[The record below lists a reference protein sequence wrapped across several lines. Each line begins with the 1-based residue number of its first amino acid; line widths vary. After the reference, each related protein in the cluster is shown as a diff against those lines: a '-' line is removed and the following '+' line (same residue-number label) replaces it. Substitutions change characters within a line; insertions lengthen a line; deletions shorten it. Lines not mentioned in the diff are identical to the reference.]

1 MADDRES
8 DRPGLPRPGRR
19 AILIT
24 GCSSGFGTLIA
35 RTMGAHG
42 YHVYATMRDVHGR
55 NADAARELR
64 AWAADHEAAL
74 DVIELDVDS
83 DASVN
88 AAVRAIL
95 AGGGGIDIL
104 VNNAAMTA
112 WGPTEAFAFEQMLKV
127 YNTNLFGPWRVSK
140 AVLPHMRARGSGL
153 IIHVTSVVGRVF
165 AREGGLYPASK
176 WAIEGLAESMA
187 HEVRPFGIDVTLLE
201 PGAYPTSWVG
211 RGMTPADR
219 DIAEAYAQAAGP
231 PPERVQPGPG
241 HRRPDP
247 QEVADE
253 VLRLAALPAGR
264 RPLRTVVGHIFTEGV
279 ADYNAAYEA
288 MRLRL
293 KAALSRPDQAMP
305 WL

>member
-1 MADDRES
+1 MPEPARN
-8 DRPGLPRPGRR
+8 R
-19 AILIT
+19 AVLIT
-24 GCSSGFGTLIA
+24 GCSSGFGKLIA
-35 RTMGAHG
+35 MTMAAHG
-42 YHVYATMRDVHGR
+42 YHVCATMRDIHGR
-55 NADAARELR
+55 NADASRELC
-64 AWAADHEAAL
+64 AWAAGQAVAL

-83 DASVN
+83 EDSVN
-88 AAVRAIL
+88 GAVQAIL
-95 AGGGGIDIL
+95 ANGGEIDIL
-104 VNNAAMTA
+104 VNNAAITA
-112 WGPTEAFAFEQMLKV
+112 WGPTEAFVFDQLLKV

-201 PGAYPTSWVG
+201 PGAYPTAWVG

-219 DIAEAYAQAAGP
+219 DIAAAYEQAAGP
-231 PPERVQPGPG
+231 PPKPVQPGPG
-241 HRRPDP
+241 YRRPDP

-253 VLRLAALPAGR
+253 VLRLAGLPAGQ

-279 ADYNAAYEA
+279 AAYNRAYET

-293 KAALSRPDQAMP
+293 KAALSRPDQATP